1 MTTTVK
7 IICAPMPDKAVWVR
21 SRIAVTYRAE
31 SFGGTVTIEERQEVV
46 IAVSPICASSTG
58 LPPTLPSVPSGCSA

>member
-1 MTTTVK
+1 
-7 IICAPMPDKAVWVR
+7 
-21 SRIAVTYRAE
+21 
-31 SFGGTVTIEERQEVV
+31 V